1 MRYSV
6 NNIQIRDGSIDF
18 LDGPKEIRHTVREV
32 NVNIPFLSNLPYYV
46 DTYVQPVLEATLN
59 GTPVSFRGKTKP
71 FKDSLETSFDFDIQK
86 FDIPYYLD
94 YVPFPLTIR
103 IPSAFLNSQG
113 TLTFTQYADHLPTLG
128 FAGKVAF
135 DTIEVESAEG
145 NRLLRLPLLDLSISS
160 SELFSREFHFSSILV
175 KSPEIQIRRDKAGRI
190 DLLSLFPDPKTP
202 DSGGKTEEKSK
213 EGEKE
218 TPAGI
223 AIKADRIQVVDGSVM
238 FSDISGE
245 KPFRTTLHLVEIEV
259 GNFTN
264 AKQEKSDFALAL
276 KTESHETLDMSGNF
290 SVSPL
295 ASEGSL
301 KLGMVLPRKYTTY
314 FTEKILFDVAEGK
327 VDLSARYR
335 LARTGREMEA
345 NLAGLSVRLRS
356 LRLRKK
362 GEEEDFLSISEVG
375 VKNTAMD
382 LRKRK
387 LSIGRISTRKGAIF
401 MKRPEGKEWNL
412 GTLFSQAP
420 SDGDVPPA
428 GEESQGETPWAI
440 AVKNIRLDEYTF
452 RVEDR
457 RFPEPV
463 SLTADRITFRGEN
476 LSTERDRKGRASLTF
491 GLNESGSVSAEGEV
505 GINPVSSRL
514 DLVVKTVGIVALQ
527 PYFTEKVNIIV
538 RSGEVFA
545 DGTLSV
551 ASSEDGDLEAAYT
564 GEASLK
570 TFASVDKEKSDDF
583 LNIASLDLTGMD
595 VGYSPSG
602 THVEIARAGLTD
614 FYLRFII
621 YNEGGLNVRRVF
633 KWKGG
638 EGTEGGAGEEQAM
651 SPVAPTKVM
660 VEQVIF
666 QGGRSIFPTIT
677 SNRIFPR
684 KCSMS
689 EGRSPGF
696 PRRRDSRRK

>member
-1 MRYSV
+1 
-6 NNIQIRDGSIDF
+6 
-18 LDGPKEIRHTVREV
+18 
-32 NVNIPFLSNLPYYV
+32 
-46 DTYVQPVLEATLN
+46 
-59 GTPVSFRGKTKP
+59 
-71 FKDSLETSFDFDIQK
+71 
-86 FDIPYYLD
+86 
-94 YVPFPLTIR
+94 
-103 IPSAFLNSQG
+103 
-113 TLTFTQYADHLPTLG
+113 
-128 FAGKVAF
+128 
-135 DTIEVESAEG
+135 
-145 NRLLRLPLLDLSISS
+145 
-160 SELFSREFHFSSILV
+160 
-175 KSPEIQIRRDKAGRI
+175 
-190 DLLSLFPDPKTP
+190 
-202 DSGGKTEEKSK
+202 
-213 EGEKE
+213 
-218 TPAGI
+218 
-223 AIKADRIQVVDGSVM
+223 
-238 FSDISGE
+238 
-245 KPFRTTLHLVEIEV
+245 
-259 GNFTN
+259 
-264 AKQEKSDFALAL
+264 
-276 KTESHETLDMSGNF
+276 
-290 SVSPL
+290 
-295 ASEGSL
+295 
-301 KLGMVLPRKYTTY
+301 
-314 FTEKILFDVAEGK
+314 
-327 VDLSARYR
+327 
-335 LARTGREMEA
+335 
-345 NLAGLSVRLRS
+345 
-356 LRLRKK
+356 
-362 GEEEDFLSISEVG
+362 
-375 VKNTAMD
+375 MD

-570 TFASVDKEKSDDF
+570 NFASVDKEKSDDF

-595 VGYSPSG
+595 VGYAPSG

-677 SNRIFPR
+677 SNRIF
-684 KCSMS
+684 
-689 EGRSPGF
+689 
-696 PRRRDSRRK
+696 RDSRRK